1 MVDKEELSTIANA
14 DKNVYTVSS
23 YSDLP
28 ALTEII
34 ANATRSGNPYCY
46 HRDIKEAIINRKLE
60 KIR

>member
-1 MVDKEELSTIANA
+1 MTDKEELSTIANV

-28 ALTEII
+28 ALAEII

-46 HRDIKEAIINRKLE
+46 HRDIKGVIITRQSKKNR
-60 KIR
+60 